1 MLQVLRFSLADMLHD
16 RSRTLLSI
24 TGLAV
29 VVASYF
35 ILFASGRAF
44 SSYLNG
50 TTVSRNLIVIQNDM
64 IDPAV
69 AFLEPQVIQAAQ
81 DLIPATIRRISPIVF
96 RHTRVGE
103 HMVQLSATAVQDW
116 EPVYHLV
123 LLKGAWP
130 GKDKEIVVSEGI
142 ALANAWQ
149 VGQIVQIFGS
159 SFSIS
164 GIFRSPGTAFAS
176 VWMPIETFRA
186 LFDTQRGYQ
195 ALFVQP
201 AVGVDPDTVRLRLQ
215 NDPRLAD
222 GYAVYF
228 EDNYTRRKFQAL
240 KDLSSMMTV
249 MSGVAL
255 LGIVFGIFNA
265 ATLSTVERGRELG
278 ILLGIGFSH
287 RTVRRLMLVRSMLQG
302 LLAYGVGLAAAYL
315 FFISQQAFAPLVI
328 LGLPFFLKITPDM
341 AASGLAWV
349 VALAFLGAW
358 LSTRTLFK
366 LRVVA
371 LLSKS

>member
-44 SSYLNG
+44 SSYLNV

-64 IDPAV
+64 IDPSV

-81 DLIPATIRRISPIVF
+81 DLIPATIRRVSPIVF

-103 HMVQLSATAVQDW
+103 HLVQLSATAVQDW

-123 LLKGAWP
+123 LLKGAWS
-130 GKDKEIVVSEGI
+130 GKGREIVVSEGI

-149 VGQIVQIFGS
+149 VGQLVQIFGS

-195 ALFVQP
+195 GLFVQP

-228 EDNYTRRKFQAL
+228 EDNYTRRKFQTL

-287 RTVRRLMLVRSMLQG
+287 RTVRRLMLVRSILQG
-302 LLAYGVGLAAAYL
+302 LLAYGVGLAAADL
-315 FFISQQAFAPLVI
+315 FFTSQQAFAPLVI
-328 LGLPFFLKITPDM
+328 LGLPFSLKITPDM

-349 VALAFLGAW
+349 IALALLGAW

-371 LLSKS
+371 LLSKP

>member
-44 SSYLNG
+44 SSYLNV

-64 IDPAV
+64 IDPSV

-81 DLIPATIRRISPIVF
+81 DLIPATIRRVSPIVF

-103 HMVQLSATAVQDW
+103 HLVQLSATAVQDW

-123 LLKGAWP
+123 LLKGAWS
-130 GKDKEIVVSEGI
+130 GKGREIVVSEGI

-149 VGQIVQIFGS
+149 VGQLVQIFGS

-228 EDNYTRRKFQAL
+228 EDNYTRRKFQTL

-287 RTVRRLMLVRSMLQG
+287 RTVRRLMLVRSILQG
-302 LLAYGVGLAAAYL
+302 LLAYGVGLAAADL
-315 FFISQQAFAPLVI
+315 FFTSQQAFAPLVI
-328 LGLPFFLKITPDM
+328 LGLPFSLKITPDM

-349 VALAFLGAW
+349 IALALLGAW

-371 LLSKS
+371 LLSKP

>member
-35 ILFASGRAF
+35 ILFASGRTF
-44 SSYLNG
+44 SSYLNV

-64 IDPAV
+64 IDPSV
-69 AFLEPQVIQAAQ
+69 ALLEPQVIQAAQ

-103 HMVQLSATAVQDW
+103 HLVQLCATAVQDW

-123 LLKGAWP
+123 LLKGAWS
-130 GKDKEIVVSEGI
+130 GKGREIVVSEGI

-149 VGQIVQIFGS
+149 VGSTVQIFGS

-228 EDNYTRRKFQAL
+228 EDNYTRRKFQTL

-287 RTVRRLMLVRSMLQG
+287 RTVRRLMLVRSILQG
-302 LLAYGVGLAAAYL
+302 LLAYGVGLAAADL

-328 LGLPFFLKITPDM
+328 LGLPFSLKITPGM

-349 VALAFLGAW
+349 VALALLGAW

>member
-44 SSYLNG
+44 SSYLNV

-64 IDPAV
+64 IDPSV

-81 DLIPATIRRISPIVF
+81 DLIPATIRRVSPIVF

-103 HMVQLSATAVQDW
+103 HLVQLSATAVQDW

-123 LLKGAWP
+123 LLKGAWS
-130 GKDKEIVVSEGI
+130 GKGREIVVSEGI

-149 VGQIVQIFGS
+149 VGSTVQIFGS

-228 EDNYTRRKFQAL
+228 EDNYTRRKFQTL

-278 ILLGIGFSH
+278 ILLEIGFSH
-287 RTVRRLMLVRSMLQG
+287 RTVRRLMLVRSILQG
-302 LLAYGVGLAAAYL
+302 LLAYGVGLAAADL
-315 FFISQQAFAPLVI
+315 FFTSQQAFAPLVI
-328 LGLPFFLKITPDM
+328 LGLPFSLKITPDM

-349 VALAFLGAW
+349 IALALLGAW

-371 LLSKS
+371 LLSKP

>member
-44 SSYLNG
+44 SSYLNV

-64 IDPAV
+64 IDPSV

-103 HMVQLSATAVQDW
+103 HLVQLSATAVQDW

-123 LLKGAWP
+123 LLKGAWS
-130 GKDKEIVVSEGI
+130 GKGREIVVSEGI

-149 VGQIVQIFGS
+149 VGSTVQIFGS

-228 EDNYTRRKFQAL
+228 EDNYTRRKFQTL

-287 RTVRRLMLVRSMLQG
+287 RTVRRLMLVRSILQG
-302 LLAYGVGLAAAYL
+302 LLAYGVGLAAADL
-315 FFISQQAFAPLVI
+315 FFTSQQAFAPLVI
-328 LGLPFFLKITPDM
+328 LGLPFSLKITPDM

-349 VALAFLGAW
+349 IALALLGAW

-371 LLSKS
+371 LLSKP